1 MAGLT
6 KERSKRTNH
15 KSAEKLLVVPRYS
28 DLLDDQNDE
37 DEEERGRMLVNNR
50 QSWRTEMAKW
60 IGDAR
65 AAELEEVSSDDSDDD
80 EPLVPATIR
89 NDRGL
94 KYRPLTLATLFGGQ
108 KERLSRS
115 LPREIDA
122 EAELMQALAELE
134 EEENLDDGA
143 IEIPSEDEYE
153 DA

>member
-6 KERSKRTNH
+6 KKRSKRANH

-60 IGDAR
+60 IGEAR
-65 AAELEEVSSDDSDDD
+65 AAELEEVSSGDSDDD

-89 NDRGL
+89 NDRAL
-94 KYRPLTLATLFGGQ
+94 KYRPLTLAMLFGGQ
-108 KERLSRS
+108 KERLSPS

-153 DA
+153 DS

>member
-1 MAGLT
+1 
-6 KERSKRTNH
+6 
-15 KSAEKLLVVPRYS
+15 
-28 DLLDDQNDE
+28 
-37 DEEERGRMLVNNR
+37 
-50 QSWRTEMAKW
+50 MAKW

-65 AAELEEVSSDDSDDD
+65 AAELEEVSSDDSDDN

-134 EEENLDDGA
+134 EEENFDDGA
-143 IEIPSEDEYE
+143 IEIPSEDEYK
-153 DA
+153 DL